1 MTFFLGSKS
10 RAELQ
15 GVDARLVSVV
25 ERAIEITE
33 VDFAVH
39 DGIRTTEEQRQYVKA
54 GTSKT
59 MRSKH
64 LEGRAVDL
72 VPYIAGK
79 LRWEWEPIYRIAAA
93 MVLAAREKGV
103 NLRWGGVWDRD
114 ITEVC
119 KGLTDPAHLVVA
131 LKREVQAYCTRHPGP
146 DFIDGPHFE
155 VLG

>member
-1 MTFFLGSKS
+1 MTFYLGAKS
-10 RAELQ
+10 RAELA
-15 GVDARLVSVV
+15 GLDHRLVIVV
-25 ERAIEITE
+25 ERAIETTE

-39 DGIRTTEEQRQYVKA
+39 DGIRSVEEQRKYVAA

-93 MVLAAREKGV
+93 MALAAAEKDV
-103 NLRWGGVWDRD
+103 RLRWGGVWDRELGE
-114 ITEVC
+114 ITA
-119 KGLTDPAHLVVA
+119 GMTDPAQIIVA